1 MTLLSKLRGL
11 LSGNNEVVQP
21 PIAANT
27 PVSQAKPVETVDFSF
42 PVSQEYKELVAAIA
56 SAILVH
62 DDSDVTVQVKSITEI
77 DLEKEIA
84 AAIIGAIAA
93 GDHPASQFRLK
104 SIARID

>member
-1 MTLLSKLRGL
+1 MALLSKLRGL
-11 LSGNNEVVQP
+11 LSGKNEVVQP
-21 PIAANT
+21 TIAANAS
-27 PVSQAKPVETVDFSF
+27 VAQVKPLETVDFSL
-42 PVSQEYKELVAAIA
+42 PVSQEDKELVAAIA

-62 DDSDVTVQVKSITEI
+62 DDTDVTVQVKSITGI

>member
-11 LSGNNEVVQP
+11 LSGNNEAVQP
-21 PIAANT
+21 PTAVIT
-27 PVSQAKPVETVDFSF
+27 PVAQSKPLETVDFSL
-42 PVSQEYKELVAAIA
+42 PVSQEDKELVAAIA

>member
-11 LSGNNEVVQP
+11 LSGKNEAVQP
-21 PIAANT
+21 TIAANA
-27 PVSQAKPVETVDFSF
+27 PVAQTNQLETVDFSR
-42 PVSQEYKELVAAIA
+42 PVSQQDKELVAAIA

-62 DDSDVTVQVKSITEI
+62 DGSDVTVQVKNVTEI

-93 GDHPASQFRLK
+93 EDHPASQFRLK

>member
-11 LSGNNEVVQP
+11 LSGNNEVMQP
-21 PIAANT
+21 PAAANT
-27 PVSQAKPVETVDFSF
+27 PVAQAKPLETVDFSL
-42 PVSQEYKELVAAIA
+42 PVSQEDKELVAAIA

-62 DDSDVTVQVKSITEI
+62 DDSDVTVQVKGITEI

-84 AAIIGAIAA
+84 ATIIGAIAA
-93 GDHPASQFRLK
+93 GNHPASQFRLK

>member
-11 LSGNNEVVQP
+11 LAGKNEVVQP
-21 PIAANT
+21 TTAANA
-27 PVSQAKPVETVDFSF
+27 PVAQAKPLEIVDFSL
-42 PVSQEYKELVAAIA
+42 PVSQEDKELVAAIA

-62 DDSDVTVQVKSITEI
+62 DDSDVTVQVKNITEI

>member
-11 LSGNNEVVQP
+11 LAGENEVVQP
-21 PIAANT
+21 ATVANT
-27 PVSQAKPVETVDFSF
+27 PVSQSKPLETVDFSLS
-42 PVSQEYKELVAAIA
+42 VSQEDKELVAAIA

>member
-11 LSGNNEVVQP
+11 LAGKNEVVQP
-21 PIAANT
+21 TTAANA
-27 PVSQAKPVETVDFSF
+27 PFFQAKTLETVDFSL
-42 PVSQEYKELVAAIA
+42 PVSQEDKELVAAIA

-62 DDSDVTVQVKSITEI
+62 NDSDVTVQVKSITEI

-93 GDHPASQFRLK
+93 GDYPASQFRLN

>member
-1 MTLLSKLRGL
+1 MSLLSKLRGL
-11 LSGNNEVVQP
+11 FAGKNEVVQP
-21 PIAANT
+21 TTAANA
-27 PVSQAKPVETVDFSF
+27 PVAQAKPLETVDFSL
-42 PVSQEYKELVAAIA
+42 PVSQVDKELVAAIA

-62 DDSDVTVQVKSITEI
+62 DDSDVTVQVKNITEI

-84 AAIIGAIAA
+84 AAIIGAIAS

>member
-11 LSGNNEVVQP
+11 LAGKNEVVQP
-21 PIAANT
+21 TTAANA
-27 PVSQAKPVETVDFSF
+27 PVSQAKPFETVDFSL
-42 PVSQEYKELVAAIA
+42 PVSQEDKELVAAIA

-62 DDSDVTVQVKSITEI
+62 DDSDVTVQVKGITEI

>member
-11 LSGNNEVVQP
+11 LSGNNEAGQP
-21 PIAANT
+21 PATANP
-27 PVSQAKPVETVDFSF
+27 PVTQDETLETVDFSL
-42 PVSQEYKELVAAIA
+42 PVSQEEKELVAAIA
-56 SAILVH
+56 SAVLVH
-62 DDSDVTVQVKSITEI
+62 DDSDVTVQVKSITGI
-77 DLEKEIA
+77 YLEKEIA

>member
-11 LSGNNEVVQP
+11 LAGENEVVQP
-21 PIAANT
+21 TTAANA
-27 PVSQAKPVETVDFSF
+27 PFFQAKTLETVDFSL
-42 PVSQEYKELVAAIA
+42 PVSQEDKELVAAIA

-62 DDSDVTVQVKSITEI
+62 DDTDVTVQVKSITGI

>member
-11 LSGNNEVVQP
+11 LAGKNEVVQP
-21 PIAANT
+21 TTAANA
-27 PVSQAKPVETVDFSF
+27 PVAQAKPLETVDFSL
-42 PVSQEYKELVAAIA
+42 PVSQEDKELVAAIA
-56 SAILVH
+56 SAILVN
-62 DDSDVTVQVKSITEI
+62 DDSDVTVQVKNITKI